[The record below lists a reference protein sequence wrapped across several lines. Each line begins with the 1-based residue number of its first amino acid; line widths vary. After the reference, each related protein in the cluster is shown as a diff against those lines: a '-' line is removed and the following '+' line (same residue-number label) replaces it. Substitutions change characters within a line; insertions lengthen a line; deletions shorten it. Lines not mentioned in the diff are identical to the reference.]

1 MLDSDKTY
9 RQTPSVL
16 RAGLFLL
23 TSLVLFVFV
32 AGEAYADRFF
42 QRNSTWYEKI
52 PANPIFDPNSTHY
65 IQDLIQNNSDV
76 LTPSWGE
83 WSVPVYRAS
92 GSTAGVTV
100 NVWGPMK
107 SVVEARGWHLNVPIP
122 VGAEPGGGPNKTA
135 ACDGPYHDANMTV
148 ISADG
153 RYVWDMQAVGHCDGV
168 YHAYRLRKWDLTTDG
183 MNYPNDGLG
192 NVRSTASPLLQ
203 GLITYDEVVNKGVI
217 DHAICMATWR
227 ETGCSHTANYP
238 SGQSRNVAEWCNSQ
252 EESDRLPL
260 MKMGERIQ
268 LDPSVDCS
276 QVTYDNFGRI
286 VCKALQEYGMVFCE
300 NSGPGYNTLYIE
312 NRSKG
317 SNAFGDWSG
326 IIQGDSL
333 ESIPMNKFRV
343 VRAPCDPNYYGSS
356 ACDGLFS
363 TADTEAPSV
372 PANVTATAVASS
384 TQINLSWSPSTDNV
398 GVAGYKLYKNGSLIA
413 TVSKTTYSDAGL
425 MASILYSYTVSA
437 YDGAG
442 NVSGQSAAVA
452 ATPQAVSDT
461 QAPSVPANVDAIT
474 VSSSQINLTWSA
486 STDNV
491 GVSGYKVY
499 RDGILIATISGT
511 SYSDK
516 ALPPSGTF
524 EYTVAAYDGA
534 GNVSGHS
541 APIVDNTL
549 AAPDTKVPS
558 VPAGLTATAV
568 SYSQINLSWSASSD
582 NVGVSGYRVYRNGT
596 QIAAVATT
604 SYSNTGLSAST
615 TYSYTVTAY
624 DAAGNVSGQS
634 AAVSATTPAALDTKV
649 PSVPAGLTAT
659 AVSYSQINLSW
670 SASSDNVGIRGY
682 RVYRNGTQIAAVAT
696 TSYSNTG
703 LTAST
708 TYSYTVTAYDAA
720 GNVSG
725 QSAAVS
731 AATPAALDTQA
742 PSMPANV
749 TATAVSPTQIN
760 LSWNAS
766 TDNVGVAGYKLY
778 RNGSLIAVTTKT
790 SYSNTGLLAS
800 TSYTY
805 RVLAYDARGNISAQS
820 AVVSATTLKV
830 VVSLDIQ
837 APSMPANVT
846 ATAVSPTQINLS
858 WNASTD
864 NVGVAGYRLYRNGS
878 LIAVTTKTSYSN
890 TGLLASTSYTYRVL
904 AYDARGN
911 ISAQSAV
918 VSATTLKVVVS
929 LDIQAPSMP
938 ANVTATAVSPTQ
950 INLSWSP
957 STDNVGVA
965 GYRLYR
971 NGSLIAVT
979 TKTSYSNTGLL
990 ASTSYTYRV
999 LAYDARGNISAQSA
1013 VVSATTLKVVVSLDI
1028 QTPSVPANVDAITV
1042 SSSQINLTWSAST
1055 DNVGVAGYKLY
1066 RNGSLIAVTTKTS
1079 YSVTGLPAST
1089 TFRYNV
1095 AAYDA
1100 AGNAS
1105 GQSAPVWDNTL

>member
-343 VRAPCDPNYYGSS
+343 VRAPCDPAYYP
-356 ACDGLFS
+356 DGCSDLS
-363 TADTEAPSV
+363 LTKD
-372 PANVTATAVASS
+372 ATP
-384 TQINLSWSPSTDNV
+384 PST
-398 GVAGYKLYKNGSLIA
+398 
-413 TVSKTTYSDAGL
+413 
-425 MASILYSYTVSA
+425 
-437 YDGAG
+437 
-442 NVSGQSAAVA
+442 
-452 ATPQAVSDT
+452 P
-461 QAPSVPANVDAIT
+461 
-474 VSSSQINLTWSA
+474 
-486 STDNV
+486 
-491 GVSGYKVY
+491 
-499 RDGILIATISGT
+499 
-511 SYSDK
+511 
-516 ALPPSGTF
+516 
-524 EYTVAAYDGA
+524 
-534 GNVSGHS
+534 
-541 APIVDNTL
+541 
-549 AAPDTKVPS
+549 
-558 VPAGLTATAV
+558 
-568 SYSQINLSWSASSD
+568 
-582 NVGVSGYRVYRNGT
+582 
-596 QIAAVATT
+596 
-604 SYSNTGLSAST
+604 TGLSAA
-615 TYSYTVTAY
+615 V
-624 DAAGNVSGQS
+624 VSS
-634 AAVSATTPAALDTKV
+634 
-649 PSVPAGLTAT
+649 
-659 AVSYSQINLSW
+659 
-670 SASSDNVGIRGY
+670 
-682 RVYRNGTQIAAVAT
+682 
-696 TSYSNTG
+696 
-703 LTAST
+703 
-708 TYSYTVTAYDAA
+708 
-720 GNVSG
+720 
-725 QSAAVS
+725 
-731 AATPAALDTQA
+731 
-742 PSMPANV
+742 
-749 TATAVSPTQIN
+749 TQIN

-766 TDNVGVAGYKLY
+766 TDNVGVAGYKVY
-778 RNGSLIAVTTKT
+778 RDGVLTAITTTT
-790 SYSNTGLLAS
+790 SHSDTGLSTS

-805 RVLAYDARGNISAQS
+805 RILAYDSRGNISVQS
-820 AVVSATTLKV
+820 AAVSA
-830 VVSLDIQ
+830 
-837 APSMPANVT
+837 
-846 ATAVSPTQINLS
+846 ATIPTKLP
-858 WNASTD
+858 
-864 NVGVAGYRLYRNGS
+864 
-878 LIAVTTKTSYSN
+878 
-890 TGLLASTSYTYRVL
+890 LLL
-904 AYDARGN
+904 
-911 ISAQSAV
+911 
-918 VSATTLKVVVS
+918 
-929 LDIQAPSMP
+929 
-938 ANVTATAVSPTQ
+938 
-950 INLSWSP
+950 
-957 STDNVGVA
+957 
-965 GYRLYR
+965 
-971 NGSLIAVT
+971 
-979 TKTSYSNTGLL
+979 
-990 ASTSYTYRV
+990 
-999 LAYDARGNISAQSA
+999 
-1013 VVSATTLKVVVSLDI
+1013 
-1028 QTPSVPANVDAITV
+1028 
-1042 SSSQINLTWSAST
+1042 SASPAAT
-1055 DNVGVAGYKLY
+1055 RVANDIRHY
-1066 RNGSLIAVTTKTS
+1066 
-1079 YSVTGLPAST
+1079 
-1089 TFRYNV
+1089 
-1095 AAYDA
+1095 
-1100 AGNAS
+1100 
-1105 GQSAPVWDNTL
+1105 